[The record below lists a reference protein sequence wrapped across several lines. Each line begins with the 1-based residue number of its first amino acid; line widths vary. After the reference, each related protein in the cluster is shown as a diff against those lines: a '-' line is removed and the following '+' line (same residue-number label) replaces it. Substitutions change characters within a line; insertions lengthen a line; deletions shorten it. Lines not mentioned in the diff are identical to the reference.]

1 MRSRLRN
8 MSVHDEVLSDLES
21 DNNEDEAQVKS
32 RLKMGA
38 EKLRNFDNTRLT
50 SSYGAGS
57 RMSTSLF
64 SSRDQSR
71 RSSICSSMEDLRLVY
86 GNIGLSNVIQERNIH
101 GGSSLSLDHSRYK

>member
-1 MRSRLRN
+1 MMRSRLRN
-8 MSVHDEVLSDLES
+8 MSVHDAEILSDIES

-38 EKLRNFDNTRLT
+38 EKLRNFGDNTQLT

-71 RSSICSSMEDLRLVY
+71 
-86 GNIGLSNVIQERNIH
+86 
-101 GGSSLSLDHSRYK
+101 

>member
-71 RSSICSSMEDLRLVY
+71 RSSKKSKQTTQKI
-86 GNIGLSNVIQERNIH
+86 IFH
-101 GGSSLSLDHSRYK
+101 